1 MAAFPKM
8 TLTNVGQALQ
18 TKVLAGAKLTF
29 TRIALG
35 DGQLNGQPI
44 SPLTN
49 MIHQTASVP
58 VDSVRVVSSNT
69 CQASGFFSNADIAA
83 GFKWRE
89 TGLFAQDPDVGEI
102 LYGYT
107 NAGDAG
113 DWIPTV
119 QDTRIEKYI
128 YCSVS
133 VANATTVNIT
143 IPSSDS
149 FIPLTQKGQPN
160 GVAPLEQNGNLTES
174 KKPTYS
180 AADVGADPTG
190 TATQAVS
197 THNTSPDAHT
207 SLFAAKQN
215 KLTGAQG
222 QVVGFDSQGNAQ
234 AQDPPGGG
242 SGKRVCRFVVGTSTA
257 GWTADD
263 CDYLCDGTADDVE
276 INAAIQALPSTGGE
290 VVILDGTYNITAT
303 IAMNKDNV
311 TLSGNGSATVLK
323 RMWSGSGVITV
334 TSDYCTVQN
343 LQIDGNKSSYASGD
357 GIYLSSSSNNIVIGN
372 TCNNS
377 VNGISLNFSDNN
389 TITSNICIANT
400 NGICLSGISSR
411 YNAIAGNACNDNSN
425 CGIFLSNSYSNAI
438 TGNTCN
444 SNNSGIYFSNV
455 SSGNTIIGNVC
466 SGNANGIFSP
476 SGSSQ
481 NKNITITGNTCSGN
495 SVSGIAL
502 TSLTNS
508 TIASNICVR
517 GDGTPSDYTSSQYTI
532 QMQTNTQDNII
543 TGNNIMGKNYVDG
556 GTNNTWANNKY
567 Q

>member
-149 FIPLTQKGQPN
+149 FIPLSQKGQPN
-160 GVAPLEQNGNLTES
+160 GVATLDENGKLTES
-174 KKPTYS
+174 QKPTYS

-197 THNTSPDAHT
+197 THNTSPNAHT

-234 AQDPPGGG
+234 AQDPPSGG

-303 IAMNKDNV
+303 IAMNKNYV
-311 TLSGNGSATVLK
+311 TLSGNGAATVLK
-323 RMWSGSGVITV
+323 RMWSGSGTGVITV

-343 LQIDGNKSSYASGD
+343 LQIDGNKSSYSSNF
-357 GIYLSSSSNNIVIGN
+357 GIYLSGSSGN
-372 TCNNS
+372 T
-377 VNGISLNFSDNN
+377 
-389 TITSNICIANT
+389 
-400 NGICLSGISSR
+400 
-411 YNAIAGNACNDNSN
+411 
-425 CGIFLSNSYSNAI
+425 I

-444 SNNSGIYFSNV
+444 NN
-455 SSGNTIIGNVC
+455 
-466 SGNANGIFSP
+466 GNAGISL
-476 SGSSQ
+476 STGG
-481 NKNITITGNTCSGN
+481 NDTITGNTCNNNSIGINLTGN
-495 SVSGIAL
+495 SSNDTITGNTCNNNDTGIYML
-502 TSLTNS
+502 NGNNDTITGNTCIRGNSLP
-508 TIASNICVR
+508 SN
-517 GDGTPSDYTSSQYTI
+517 YTSSQYTI
-532 QMQTNTQDNII
+532 QIASRSENNLIV
-543 TGNNIMGKNYVDG
+543 GNNIMGKNYVDS
-556 GTNNTWANNKY
+556 GTNNTFANNKY

>member
-128 YCSVS
+128 YCSVA

-149 FIPLTQKGQPN
+149 FIPLSQKGQPN
-160 GVAPLEQNGNLTES
+160 GVATLDENGKLTES
-174 KKPTYS
+174 QKPTYS

-190 TATQAVS
+190 TAAQAVS

-234 AQDPPGGG
+234 AQDPPSGG

-303 IAMNKDNV
+303 IAVNKDNV
-311 TLSGNGSATVLK
+311 TLSGNGAATILQ
-323 RMWSGSGVITV
+323 RGYNSSPTDGVITISATNGGCCV
-334 TSDYCTVQN
+334 KN
-343 LQIDGNKSSYASGD
+343 LCIDGNNSVYTSSQNQGIYTKNNSSNNILARNILRNNGRSIYLTDNGENNIVAENICFNNEY
-357 GIYLSSSSNNIVIGN
+357 GIYLSQITHSVITNNVCYNNDFGGVVVTYNSDNNVVLGN
-372 TCNNS
+372 TCNNNS
-377 VNGISLNFSDNN
+377 
-389 TITSNICIANT
+389 
-400 NGICLSGISSR
+400 SGIEIYQSA
-411 YNAIAGNACNDNSN
+411 NNI
-425 CGIFLSNSYSNAI
+425 I
-438 TGNTCN
+438 TGNTC
-444 SNNSGIYFSNV
+444 I
-455 SSGNTIIGNVC
+455 
-466 SGNANGIFSP
+466 
-476 SGSSQ
+476 
-481 NKNITITGNTCSGN
+481 
-495 SVSGIAL
+495 
-502 TSLTNS
+502 
-508 TIASNICVR
+508 R
-517 GDGTPSDYTSSQYTI
+517 GTGTPSDYTSSQYTI
-532 QMQTNTQDNII
+532 RMQVRSQNNLIV
-543 TGNNIMGKNYVDG
+543 GNNIMGKNYVDE

-567 Q
+567 N

>member
-18 TKVLAGAKLTF
+18 TKVLAGAELTF

-35 DGQLNGQPI
+35 DGKLNGQPI
-44 SPLTN
+44 SPLTAL
-49 MIHQTASVP
+49 IHQTASVP
-58 VDSVRVVSSNT
+58 VDTVVVINDDT
-69 CQASGFFSNADIAA
+69 CQPSGFFSNTDIST
-83 GFKWRE
+83 GFWWRE
-89 TGLFAQDPDVGEI
+89 TGIFAQDPDVGEI

-113 DWIPTV
+113 DYIPPV

-128 YCSVS
+128 FCSIA

-160 GVAPLEQNGNLTES
+160 GVATLDENGKLTES
-174 KKPTYS
+174 QKPTYS

-190 TATQAVS
+190 TAAQAVS

-303 IAMNKDNV
+303 IAMNKNYV
-311 TLSGNGSATVLK
+311 TLSGNGAATVLK
-323 RMWSGSGVITV
+323 RMWNGSSTGVVTV
-334 TSDYCTVQN
+334 TADYCTVKN
-343 LQIDGNKSSYASGD
+343 LQIDGNKSSYPSGN
-357 GIYLSSSSNNIVIGN
+357 GIYLSSSSNNIVTGN
-372 TCNNS
+372 TCNN
-377 VNGISLNFSDNN
+377 NNTGIYINNNDNTNANTVTGNICNNNNTSGIGLHYSDNN
-389 TITSNICIANT
+389 TVAGNTCNNNSVGIDVGGSDNNTVAGNTCNNNDAGGIYINNSNT
-400 NGICLSGISSR
+400 NTV
-411 YNAIAGNACNDNSN
+411 
-425 CGIFLSNSYSNAI
+425 

-444 SNNSGIYFSNV
+444 NNNIGIYLLGST
-455 SSGNTIIGNVC
+455 SSDANTV
-466 SGNANGIFSP
+466 
-476 SGSSQ
+476 
-481 NKNITITGNTCSGN
+481 TGNTCIRESGN
-495 SVSGIAL
+495 SS
-502 TSLTNS
+502 S
-508 TIASNICVR
+508 
-517 GDGTPSDYTSSQYTI
+517 YTSSQYTI
-532 QMQTNTQDNII
+532 QIASGSQNNLIV
-543 TGNNIMGKNYVDG
+543 GNNIMGKNYVDS

-567 Q
+567 R

>member
-128 YCSVS
+128 YCSVA

-149 FIPLTQKGQPN
+149 FIPLSQKGQPN
-160 GVAPLEQNGNLTES
+160 GVATLDENGKLTES
-174 KKPTYS
+174 QKPTYS

-190 TATQAVS
+190 TANQAVS

-303 IAMNKDNV
+303 IAVNKDNV
-311 TLSGNGSATVLK
+311 TLSGNGAATVLK
-323 RMWSGSGVITV
+323 RMYNDG
-334 TSDYCTVQN
+334 TSDGFVSITADNDGCCIKN
-343 LQIDGNKSSYASGD
+343 LCVDGNKANYTSMGTH
-357 GIYLSSSSNNIVIGN
+357 GISSNANYSIIMG
-372 TCNNS
+372 
-377 VNGISLNFSDNN
+377 
-389 TITSNICIANT
+389 NICYNNGGA
-400 NGICLSGISSR
+400 GICLSSSNTNNIITNNICYNNSQSGIDLR
-411 YNAIAGNACNDNSN
+411 NGGKHTVTGNNCYNNNVGCNGGADN
-425 CGIFLSNSYSNAI
+425 NAI
-438 TGNTCN
+438 TGNCF
-444 SNNSGIYFSNV
+444 SNNKYAGIEMTSNTNNTIAGNALCNNRYGIYV
-455 SSGNTIIGNVC
+455 SGTNNS
-466 SGNANGIFSP
+466 
-476 SGSSQ
+476 
-481 NKNITITGNTCSGN
+481 ITGNTCIRGT
-495 SVSGIAL
+495 G
-502 TSLTNS
+502 TS
-508 TIASNICVR
+508 
-517 GDGTPSDYTSSQYTI
+517 SDYSSNQYPI
-532 QMQTNTQDNII
+532 YSGSLSKNNLIV
-543 TGNNIMGKNYVDG
+543 GNNIMGKNYVDS
-556 GTNNTWANNKY
+556 GTNNTFANNKY